1 PKPAPD
7 LAQELID
14 SIVQHI
20 HDPTTLQRCS
30 LVSASFRE
38 PAQRNLFKD
47 ITITNKNPVLRDLSH
62 SLARNAR
69 IARSVR
75 CLSFTYMTEHGA
87 LGTAIESWE
96 AHIPTVLSFTVNLTR
111 LLLCSDP
118 IYYMPLPPSLLQ
130 RLGVAMAKLPLER
143 ISLTKCSFGSSTDLR
158 NLLGGSPHIQ
168 YVTLLACQVGGETG
182 AESDLTDNS
191 PLGITTLELMYPDAN
206 LVHCVKTVIN
216 LASLC
221 TLMTRPQFL
230 DHLLPFAT
238 RLQQLT
244 LQIYTNDGPRIDM
257 TGLSQLRQLTVHI
270 GSTHLFVLRYVI
282 ERVIALPP
290 SALRDLELIFP
301 LNLSHYP
308 PPREFPNLMRH
319 AGFDGLLVSP
329 SYGSVDLN
337 RLSVVLRS
345 SQPFDQGVLAAAE
358 GIPAVLPF
366 IHQKGLLEVVYEF
379 GAEDERKIICE
390 RAK

>member
-1 PKPAPD
+1 SSAPKPVPA

-38 PAQRNLFKD
+38 PAQRKLFKD
-47 ITITNKNPVLRDLSH
+47 VSITTKNPVLRDFSQ

-75 CLSFTYMTEHGA
+75 YLSLTYTTEHGA
-87 LGTAIESWE
+87 LGTALESWE

-111 LLLCSDP
+111 LLLFSDAV
-118 IYYMPLPPSLLQ
+118 YYMPLPPSLLQ
-130 RLGVAMAKLPLER
+130 RLGAAMAKLPLVR
-143 ISLTKCSFGSSTDLR
+143 ISLTRFSFGSSTDLR

-168 YVTLLACQVGGETG
+168 YVTLFDCRVGVETQ
-182 AESDLTDNS
+182 SDLKDNS
-191 PLGITTLELMYPDAN
+191 PLGITTLEVMYPEAN
-206 LVHCVKTVIN
+206 LVPCVKTVVN
-216 LASLC
+216 LSSLC
-221 TLMTRPQFL
+221 ALVTHPHFL
-230 DHLLPFAT
+230 DPLLPFMT

-244 LQIYTNDGPRIDM
+244 LRAYATSAQRIDM

-270 GSTHLFVLRYVI
+270 GSTHLFMLQYVI

-301 LNLSHYP
+301 LNPPRYP
-308 PPREFPNLMRH
+308 PPREFPDLMRD
-319 AGFDGLLVSP
+319 AGLDGLLASP

-345 SQPFDQGVLAAAE
+345 SRPFDQEVLAAANE
-358 GIPAVLPF
+358 LPAVLPF
-366 IHQKGLLEVVYEF
+366 MHRKGLLEVVYEC
-379 GAEDERKIICE
+379 ADDERRIICE
-390 RAK
+390 RAR